1 MPELSY
7 DLVVSIFAGI
17 ALAAATGFRAFLPL
31 LVVSIA
37 SRFGL
42 VELNPGLDFLSTDI
56 ALVALILAAILE
68 VTSDKIPVLDHFL
81 DIANT
86 FIRPAAG
93 IVAGMAMFSQLPE
106 PLTIGMAL
114 VMGVISLGTQVG
126 RAQARIGST
135 ATTGGIANPVLSMGE
150 DAISGTLS
158 VLAILVPILAGTLVV
173 FLLFILWRVARR
185 VGRGVGRGVGRL
197 FERRGTSR

>member
-1 MPELSY
+1 MPELNY

-31 LVVSIA
+31 LVVSLGA
-37 SRFGL
+37 RFGF

-56 ALVALILAAILE
+56 ALTALVLAAILE
-68 VTSDKIPVLDHFL
+68 ISSDKIPLLDHFL
-81 DIANT
+81 DVANT
-86 FIRPAAG
+86 FIRPIAG

-106 PLTIGMAL
+106 PITVGMAL

-126 RAQARIGST
+126 RAQARVGST
-135 ATTGGIANPVLSMGE
+135 ATTGGLANPVLSTAE

-158 VLAILVPILAGTLVV
+158 VLAVLLPILAGTLVLI
-173 FLLFILWRVARR
+173 LLFLLWRVSQK
-185 VGRGVGRGVGRL
+185 VGRRAGRL
-197 FERRGTSR
+197 FGRRPRSESL